1 MTSRR
6 QNSAG
11 ELGFMALEA
20 VIIAPV
26 VLLILLFIIGG
37 GRYVD
42 ARMEVTSAAAEAA
55 RAASLEADPIA
66 AREAGRQAAFRTLE
80 NRGPSCA
87 ELAVVVDVS
96 SFEPGGR
103 VTATVRCST
112 DMSDVASTGLPGV
125 TLSGESS
132 APIEQYRA
140 DVG

>member
-1 MTSRR
+1 
-6 QNSAG
+6 
-11 ELGFMALEA
+11 MALET

-26 VLLILLFIIGG
+26 VLLILLLIIGG

-55 RAASLEADPIA
+55 RAASLASDPLA
-66 AREAGRQAAFRTLE
+66 AKEAGRRAAARTLE

-87 ELAVVVDVS
+87 TLTIDVDVS
-96 SFEPGGR
+96 SFEPAGH

-125 TLSGESS
+125 TLAGSS
-132 APIEQYRA
+132 TAPIEQYRA
-140 DVG
+140 GVG